1 MMYEKDLLAVSDSAA
16 AKAAL
21 FRNGRSRYFL
31 ASVLAGIYIGF
42 GVLVMSVT
50 GGALMGQPIARLAN
64 AFVFPAALSLV
75 TFAGSELF
83 TGNTFV
89 MTAGAAQKRISEKEL
104 AGVWIFS
111 YLGNFLGS
119 ILCAAVFSAT
129 GLLSG
134 GTLEFILDTA
144 SMKMNLSVSALL
156 SRGILCNILVCLAVW
171 CCIRMKS
178 ESGKLIMIFW
188 CIFTFVICGFEHS
201 IANMTL
207 LSLSLFAPH
216 AADISAA
223 GMAYNLFF
231 VTLGNM
237 IGGAAVVGL
246 SYLWIAGMPKFDI
259 DEQG

>member
-1 MMYEKDLLAVSDSAA
+1 MMYEKDLSAVCDSAA

-21 FRNGRSRYFL
+21 FKRSRIGYLL
-31 ASVLAGIYIGF
+31 ASMLAGLYIGF

-50 GGALMGQPIARLAN
+50 GGALSGQPIAKLAN
-64 AFVFPAALSLV
+64 AFVFPVALSLV

-89 MTAGAAQKRISEKEL
+89 MTVGVRQKRIRLPEL
-104 AGVWIFS
+104 AGVWILS
-111 YLGNFLGS
+111 YLGNLLGS
-119 ILCAAVFSAT
+119 LICAAVFSVT

-134 GTLEFILDTA
+134 GTLEFVLNTA
-144 SMKMNLSVSALL
+144 SLKMNLSVPALV

-171 CCIRMKS
+171 SCIRMKS

-201 IANMTL
+201 IANMTM
-207 LSLSLFAPH
+207 LSLSLIAPH
-216 AADISAA
+216 PVEISAA

-231 VTLGNM
+231 VTLGNL
-237 IGGAAVVGL
+237 IGGAGIVAF
-246 SYLWIAGMPKFDI
+246 SYLWIAGKRKFDI
-259 DEQG
+259 DGRG